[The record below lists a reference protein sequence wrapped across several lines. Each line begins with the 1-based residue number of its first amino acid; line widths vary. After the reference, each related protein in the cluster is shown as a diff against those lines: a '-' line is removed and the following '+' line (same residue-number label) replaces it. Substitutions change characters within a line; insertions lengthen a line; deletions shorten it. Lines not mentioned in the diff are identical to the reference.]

1 MLPELVL
8 DNENF
13 DEIMAAAR
21 NKIISLYPEWTDFN
35 YHDPGITLIE
45 MFSWLKE
52 SQQFFM
58 DQIGDETR
66 EAYLK
71 LLGMRCRT
79 KIPAK
84 TQVRVHAK
92 EDVTVLSGTRLW
104 AGDTCFEAEEKKYL
118 TGDDIAVCLS
128 AEEEIFWQADR
139 NRLLLEQGLRQPL
152 FGKHPRKGC
161 FLYIGFD
168 RPLPQDEILDL
179 YLEMFDGY
187 SVKRNPVAGMMAE
200 PIARLS
206 LQYYSAGAW
215 QEGAE
220 VRDETLG
227 AIRSGRIYFRLPGSM
242 EEREVFGHNAF
253 FLRLC
258 LESQS
263 YEITPVLE
271 HISVNSL
278 EVTQRETLIE
288 YEDAVYWK
296 ENEMMGM
303 CQTQTIGALNGRND
317 LFLIEGENL
326 RRIHKFQKIPDFENG
341 VTVFS
346 FELPK
351 EEQKAEEQKNED
363 QKIENQ
369 GAEIQKAKKVRVI
382 SARPEEEMLR
392 TLGIGTGFPGQEY
405 RMGDREVEY
414 ETFELMVLEGD
425 VYRIWDK
432 VEDFSRSGP
441 EDRHYTLDSGAG
453 TVRFGDCIRG
463 MAPDAEILIFS
474 LSRTKG
480 RRGNIK
486 ARAIDRFDGM
496 EPQDVP
502 VWNPAD
508 CKGGRDEESLEETFF
523 RAVKELRQPLT
534 LVNHQD
540 IEQCVMETP
549 GLMIENCRVI
559 PREKIE
565 QIHRKAEDGKIYIV
579 INPFSEEEET
589 ELTDCYRRNIL
600 AWLEPRRMVGRQFI
614 LLPPQYIAFEVYADV
629 VLLPYYND
637 AREQVEQTVRRYF
650 EEIRD
655 EFGVVAQY
663 GELYGRLDMLP
674 CVNHVNSLNIDAGG
688 SEAVREKDG
697 SLRLPPN
704 AVPRLKEVRYMFSVG

>member
-71 LLGMRCRT
+71 LLGMRRRT
-79 KIPAK
+79 KIPAG
-84 TQVRVHAK
+84 TRVRVQTE

-104 AGDTCFEAEEKKYL
+104 AGDICFEADGKKCL
-118 TGDDIAVCLS
+118 TGGDIAVCL
-128 AEEEIFWQADR
+128 AAGEELFWQADR
-139 NRLLLEQGLRQPL
+139 GRLLLEQGLRQPM
-152 FGKHPRKGC
+152 FGKHPEKGC

-168 RPLPQDEILDL
+168 KPLPQEEIMDL
-179 YLEMFDGY
+179 YLELFEGY
-187 SVKRNPVAGMMAE
+187 PVKRNPVEDTMAD
-200 PIARLS
+200 PIACLS
-206 LQYYSAGAW
+206 LQYYGEGAW
-215 QEGAE
+215 QDGAE

-227 AIRSGRIYFRLPGSM
+227 AIRSGRIYFRLIKSM
-242 EEREVFGHNAF
+242 EKREIFGHTAF
-253 FLRLC
+253 FLRIS

-263 YEITPVLE
+263 YEISPVLE
-271 HISVNSL
+271 HISANSL

-288 YEDAVYWK
+288 YEDAVCWK
-296 ENEMMGM
+296 EDERTGM
-303 CQTQTIGALNGRND
+303 CRAQTIGALNGRND
-317 LFLIEGENL
+317 LFLTEGDRL
-326 RRIHKFQKIPDFENG
+326 WRIHKFQKNPDFESG
-341 VTVFS
+341 VTTFC
-346 FELPK
+346 FELPEDK
-351 EEQKAEEQKNED
+351 KAE
-363 QKIENQ
+363 KIR
-369 GAEIQKAKKVRVI
+369 II
-382 SARPEEEMLR
+382 SVGPEEEMLR

-405 RMGDREVEY
+405 RMGDPETEY

-425 VYRIWDK
+425 MYRIWKK
-432 VEDFSRSGP
+432 VRDFSGSGP
-441 EDRHYTLDSGAG
+441 EDRHYMLDSETG
-453 TVRFGDCIRG
+453 TVRFGDCVRG

-480 RRGNIK
+480 RKGNIK

-508 CKGGRDEESLEETFF
+508 CKGGRDEESLEEAFF
-523 RAVKELRQPLT
+523 RARKELRQPFT
-534 LVNHQD
+534 LVSRQD

-559 PREKIE
+559 PREEIE
-565 QIHRKAEDGKIYIV
+565 QIRRKAEDGKIYIV
-579 INPFSEEEET
+579 VNPFSQEEEARLT
-589 ELTDCYRRNIL
+589 ECYRRNIL

-629 VLLPYYND
+629 VLLPYYNN
-637 AREQVEQTVRRYF
+637 AREQVKRTVEGYF

-655 EFGVVAQY
+655 EFGAVAEY

-704 AVPRLKEVRYMFSVG
+704 AVPRLKDVWYMFSVG

>member
-84 TQVRVHAK
+84 TQVRVQAK

-104 AGDTCFEAEEKKYL
+104 AGDTCFEADGKKYL
-118 TGDDIAVCLS
+118 TGGDIAVCLS
-128 AEEEIFWQADR
+128 AEEELFWRADR
-139 NRLLLEQGLRQPL
+139 SRLFLEQGLRQPV
-152 FGKHPRKGC
+152 FGKCPKKGC

-168 RPLPQDEILDL
+168 RPLPQEEILDL
-179 YLEMFDGY
+179 YLELFDGY
-187 SVKRNPVAGMMAE
+187 PVKRNPVAGAMAD
-200 PIARLS
+200 PIASLS
-206 LQYYSAGAW
+206 LQYYAQGAW
-215 QEGAE
+215 QDGAD

-227 AIRSGRIYFRLPGSM
+227 AIRSGRIYFRLPKSM
-242 EEREVFGHNAF
+242 EKRDVFGNTAF
-253 FLRLC
+253 FVRIC

-263 YEITPVLE
+263 YEIPPVLE

-288 YEDAVYWK
+288 YEDAAYWK
-296 ENEMMGM
+296 EDEMRGM
-303 CQTQTIGALNGRND
+303 CRTQTIGALNGRND
-317 LFLIEGENL
+317 LFLIEGECL

-341 VTVFS
+341 VTTFC
-346 FELPK
+346 FDLP
-351 EEQKAEEQKNED
+351 ED
-363 QKIENQ
+363 K
-369 GAEIQKAKKVRVI
+369 KAKEIRIV

-405 RMGDREVEY
+405 RMGDAEIEY

-425 VYRIWDK
+425 VYRIWKK
-432 VEDFSRSGP
+432 VEDFSGSGP
-441 EDRHYTLDSGAG
+441 EDRHYTLDSGTG

-463 MAPDAEILIFS
+463 MAPDAEILIVS

-480 RRGNIK
+480 RKGNIK

-502 VWNPAD
+502 VWNPED
-508 CKGGRDEESLEETFF
+508 CKGGRDEESLEETFL
-523 RAVKELRQPLT
+523 RARRELKQPFT
-534 LVNHQD
+534 LVSHQD
-540 IEQCVMETP
+540 IEHCVMETP

-559 PREKIE
+559 PREKME
-565 QIHRKAEDGKIYIV
+565 QIRRKAEDGKIYIV
-579 INPFSEEEET
+579 VNPFSGEEET
-589 ELTDCYRRNIL
+589 GLSECYRKNIL
-600 AWLEPRRMVGRQFI
+600 AWLEPRRMVGRQFV
-614 LLPPQYIAFEVYADV
+614 LLPPQYLAFEVYADI
-629 VLLPYYND
+629 VLLPYYNN
-637 AREQVEQTVRRYF
+637 AREQVKQTVEQYF

-655 EFGVVAQY
+655 EFGAVAQY
-663 GELYGRLDMLP
+663 GELYGRIDMLP

-704 AVPRLKEVRYMFSVG
+704 AVPRLKDVWYMFSVG